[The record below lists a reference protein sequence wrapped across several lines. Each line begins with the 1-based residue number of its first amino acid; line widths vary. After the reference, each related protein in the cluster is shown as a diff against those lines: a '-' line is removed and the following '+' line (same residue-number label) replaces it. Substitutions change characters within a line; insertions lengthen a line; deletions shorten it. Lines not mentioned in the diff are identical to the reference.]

1 MAQQTAPD
9 QNPNGVQVT
18 QEVFDGLEAVRR
30 SGITNMLDRTTVL
43 MLAREWGFEATADWI
58 ESAGRKTY
66 GELIFRGP
74 QIVD

>member
-1 MAQQTAPD
+1 MAQQYTAE
-9 QNPNGVQVT
+9 QNPDGVQVT
-18 QEVFDGLEAVRR
+18 QEVFNGLEAVRR
-30 SGITNMLDRTTVL
+30 SGMTNMLDRNTVL
-43 MLAREWGFEATADWI
+43 MIAREWGFEATADWI

>member
-1 MAQQTAPD
+1 MAQQYTSE
-9 QNPNGVQVT
+9 QNPDGVPVT

-30 SGITNMLDRTTVL
+30 SGMTNMLDRPTVL

>member
-1 MAQQTAPD
+1 MAQQYTSE
-9 QNPNGVQVT
+9 QNPDGVPVT

-30 SGITNMLDRTTVL
+30 SGMTNMLDRTTVL

-74 QIVD
+74 RIVD